1 MVLSSGMWYN
11 PRMIR
16 EDTRAIREMLR
27 MMGTDDWDLFLAYCP
42 LTRREREIAYMV
54 YREGLSVKEISRE
67 TGMSCGN
74 VQRIRRGIYG
84 KIRTFASASVFSR
97 GVFFP
102 RILSRISLLQDI
114 LPSEQLP
121 EQLVRFLFR
130 PGLPAAQ
137 PSRTFLPDSLQR
149 FKINVHPRAP
159 FLRQSSPSTRRKG
172 SPSAGA
178 GLILPR
184 FSACVYAFC
193 SVHGSTHAKNYRCSL
208 RGCWRKCRAKLK
220 NRKACGIM
228 DRGRAG
234 EGRRCALFRGKGG
247 RRQKAGNPEGVFP
260 HRL

>member
-102 RILSRISLLQDI
+102 RI
-114 LPSEQLP
+114 PSEQLS

-130 PGLPAAQ
+130 QRLPAAQ
-137 PSRTFLPDSLQR
+137 PSRAFLPDSLQR
-149 FKINVHPRAP
+149 FKVNIHPVP
-159 FLRQSSPSTRRKG
+159 P
-172 SPSAGA
+172 
-178 GLILPR
+178 
-184 FSACVYAFC
+184 FSA
-193 SVHGSTHAKNYRCSL
+193 SPLRPHGHSARP
-208 RGCWRKCRAKLK
+208 
-220 NRKACGIM
+220 
-228 DRGRAG
+228 
-234 EGRRCALFRGKGG
+234 GG
-247 RRQKAGNPEGVFP
+247 T
-260 HRL
+260 LI